1 LASIAKRF
9 VEQLANL
16 RGSPFWFGVS
26 EKQGGKRQ
34 TSTLNFDVL
43 LDVGGQE
50 KLRPLWR
57 SYTRCTDGII
67 FVIDSVD
74 LERMEEAKMEVSLID
89 KLVI

>member
-1 LASIAKRF
+1 MF
-9 VEQLANL
+9 
-16 RGSPFWFGVS
+16 
-26 EKQGGKRQ
+26 
-34 TSTLNFDVL
+34 

-74 LERMEEAKMEVSLID
+74 LERMEEAKMEVSLIG
-89 KLVI
+89 KLVFRSLDTKVLFNLKQRKYHRLSKNKLQEIAEPLAKFFKNY

>member
-1 LASIAKRF
+1 L
-9 VEQLANL
+9 VEPKESHSLCGVRNSS
-16 RGSPFWFGVS
+16 SPIS
-26 EKQGGKRQ
+26 SCK
-34 TSTLNFDVL
+34 TFDYFI

-74 LERMEEAKMEVSLID
+74 LERMEEAKMELMRTAKCPDNQV
-89 KLVI
+89 